1 MKRRNWIVIGLLV
14 AGWIVLI
21 GQPTAFTTRLR
32 TLAVQLSTPFV
43 KLGDYIPV
51 VKSRRDLEKQNRELR
66 AANDLLRQQLRA
78 FDATVAENLEHN
90 ELLAFKKRVPYR
102 TLCARVIGRDA
113 SNWYQSLQIDRGTD
127 DGLRPELAVLN
138 ADGLIGKITTVT
150 RAEARVLLLTDPT
163 CKASALLQTSREPGI
178 VAGTDKAG
186 LQMTFIN
193 RTAQVHL
200 NEPVIS
206 SGLGG
211 VFPKGIL
218 IGTVVKGRLDP
229 QTGLYQTLDLKPAVD
244 YRRLEEVVVILE

>member
-1 MKRRNWIVIGLLV
+1 VVALLV

-21 GQPTAFTTRLR
+21 GQPTAIATKLRLIS
-32 TLAVQLSTPFV
+32 VQLSTPFV

-51 VKSRRDLEKQNRELR
+51 IKSHRDLDNQNLELR

-78 FDATVAENLEHN
+78 FDATVAENLRLN
-90 ELLAFKKRVPYR
+90 KTLAFKERLPYR
-102 TLCARVIGRDA
+102 TLGARVIGRDA
-113 SNWYQSLQIDRGTD
+113 SNWYKSLQIDRGTA
-127 DGLRPELAVLN
+127 DGLRPDLAVLN
-138 ADGLIGKITTVT
+138 ADGLIGKITSVT
-150 RAEARVLLLTDPT
+150 RTEARVLLLTDPN

-178 VAGTDKAG
+178 VTGTDKAG
-186 LQMTFIN
+186 LQMIYVS
-193 RTAQVHL
+193 RTAVIHP

-211 VFPKGIL
+211 VFPKGIF

-229 QTGLYQTLDLKPAVD
+229 QTGLYQTLELKPAVD

>member
-1 MKRRNWIVIGLLV
+1 MIGLLGV
-14 AGWIVLI
+14 GWIVLI
-21 GQPTAFTTRLR
+21 GQPTVVATKLRL
-32 TLAVQLSTPFV
+32 LAVHLSTPFL

-51 VKSRRDLEKQNRELR
+51 IKSRRELENQNRELQT
-66 AANDLLRQQLRA
+66 ANSQLVQQLKA
-78 FDATVAENLEHN
+78 FDATAKENVRLNH
-90 ELLAFKKRVPYR
+90 LLAFTERVPFR
-102 TLCARVIGRDA
+102 TLGARVIGRDA
-113 SNWYQSLQIDRGTD
+113 SNWYQSLQIDRGSA
-127 DGLRPELAVLN
+127 DGLRPDLAVLN

-186 LQMTFIN
+186 LQMTYVSRAATI
-193 RTAQVHL
+193 HP
-200 NEPVIS
+200 NEPVLS

-218 IGTVVKGRLDP
+218 IGTVITGRLDP
-229 QTGLYQTLDLKPAVD
+229 QTGLYQTLELKPAVD